1 MADLIKI
8 AEEAFATGKIV
19 PEFKAGDTV
28 TVAYRIVEG
37 NKERVQLYRGV
48 VIKISGH
55 GDKRRFTVRK
65 MSGTVGV
72 ERIFPVESPNID
84 SITVNKVRSIAWERL
99 EVTSALDANPDQRA
113 IEIVK
118 PYKAR
123 VDSTMMPV
131 LGLSR
136 VAMAAG
142 RPESLLGNWAA
153 DVLVEGSTATGLERA
168 DMGLMNVG
176 GLRNNMPEG
185 VVRRGD
191 VMLIS
196 PFENR
201 LVVLEMQGKDVKEL
215 MENIASRGGEG
226 VSSSVRLVI
235 SPDRKVA
242 SATIGGKEIED
253 KRTYRI
259 ATLDYLAEG
268 NDQMTALKK
277 ATKRHN
283 LNMLVRDVMAE
294 SIIKSRVID
303 SKIEGRIVLQK
314 P

>member
-1 MADLIKI
+1 
-8 AEEAFATGKIV
+8 
-19 PEFKAGDTV
+19 
-28 TVAYRIVEG
+28 
-37 NKERVQLYRGV
+37 
-48 VIKISGH
+48 
-55 GDKRRFTVRK
+55 
-65 MSGTVGV
+65 
-72 ERIFPVESPNID
+72 
-84 SITVNKVRSIAWERL
+84 
-99 EVTSALDANPDQRA
+99 
-113 IEIVK
+113 
-118 PYKAR
+118 
-123 VDSTMMPV
+123 
-131 LGLSR
+131 
-136 VAMAAG
+136 
-142 RPESLLGNWAA
+142 
-153 DVLVEGSTATGLERA
+153 
-168 DMGLMNVG
+168 MNVG

-215 MENIASRGGEG
+215 MENIAARGGEG

-253 KRTYRI
+253 NRTYRI

-268 NDQMTALKK
+268 NDYMTALKK
-277 ATKRHN
+277 ATKRHS

>member
-1 MADLIKI
+1 M
-8 AEEAFATGKIV
+8 
-19 PEFKAGDTV
+19 
-28 TVAYRIVEG
+28 
-37 NKERVQLYRGV
+37 
-48 VIKISGH
+48 
-55 GDKRRFTVRK
+55 
-65 MSGTVGV
+65 
-72 ERIFPVESPNID
+72 
-84 SITVNKVRSIAWERL
+84 
-99 EVTSALDANPDQRA
+99 
-113 IEIVK
+113 EIVK

-201 LVVLEMQGKDVKEL
+201 LVVLEMLG
-215 MENIASRGGEG
+215 
-226 VSSSVRLVI
+226 
-235 SPDRKVA
+235 
-242 SATIGGKEIED
+242 
-253 KRTYRI
+253 
-259 ATLDYLAEG
+259 
-268 NDQMTALKK
+268 
-277 ATKRHN
+277 
-283 LNMLVRDVMAE
+283 
-294 SIIKSRVID
+294 
-303 SKIEGRIVLQK
+303 
-314 P
+314 

>member
-1 MADLIKI
+1 MKNSKRATLLLLVALVSGSMAAQK
-8 AEEAFATGKIV
+8 
-19 PEFKAGDTV
+19 
-28 TVAYRIVEG
+28 Y
-37 NKERVQLYRGV
+37 
-48 VIKISGH
+48 
-55 GDKRRFTVRK
+55 
-65 MSGTVGV
+65 
-72 ERIFPVESPNID
+72 
-84 SITVNKVRSIAWERL
+84 KVRSIAWERL
-99 EVTSALDANPDQRA
+99 EVTSALDANPGQRA
-113 IEIVK
+113 MEIVK

-215 MENIASRGGEG
+215 MENIAARGGEG

>member
-1 MADLIKI
+1 
-8 AEEAFATGKIV
+8 
-19 PEFKAGDTV
+19 
-28 TVAYRIVEG
+28 
-37 NKERVQLYRGV
+37 
-48 VIKISGH
+48 
-55 GDKRRFTVRK
+55 
-65 MSGTVGV
+65 
-72 ERIFPVESPNID
+72 
-84 SITVNKVRSIAWERL
+84 
-99 EVTSALDANPDQRA
+99 
-113 IEIVK
+113 
-118 PYKAR
+118 
-123 VDSTMMPV
+123 
-131 LGLSR
+131 
-136 VAMAAG
+136 MAAG
-142 RPESLLGNWAA
+142 LPESLLGNWAA

-235 SPDRKVA
+235 GPDRKVA

-253 KRTYRI
+253 NRTYRI

-268 NDQMTALKK
+268 NDYMTALKK
-277 ATKRHN
+277 ATKRHS

-294 SIIKSRVID
+294 SII
-303 SKIEGRIVLQK
+303 
-314 P
+314 